1 MLTKVRLVVLVSGL
15 ILSTNTS
22 LAQEVPKQVD
32 DLAFGQYS
40 GSDADSTWLQLDNKA
55 RADIKEQNYSQA
67 QKGFKE
73 AIAYAESKNLIAPGL
88 INSLLGLT
96 LTNEKLGNRDEAERI
111 YELAM
116 RYAESTYGPTSA
128 AYAAFLAD
136 LAWLYHFHNKDDKGE
151 ILFLRAIKTFEN
163 AFGEGSAQEVVVLR
177 EYQIFLKEAGRVAE
191 SEKIQHRLDRIKG
204 SSGD

>member
-1 MLTKVRLVVLVSGL
+1 MLTKARLMVLSFGL
-15 ILSTNTS
+15 IVGANTA
-22 LAQEVPKQVD
+22 LCQNVPKQVD
-32 DLAFGQYS
+32 YLDFGQYK
-40 GSDADSTWLQLDNKA
+40 GSEADATWLQLDNKA
-55 RADIKEQNYSQA
+55 RAEIKEQNYSQA
-67 QKGFKE
+67 EKGFKE

-96 LTNEKLGNRDEAERI
+96 LTNEKLGNSGEAERI

-116 RYAESTYGPTSA
+116 RYAESSFGPTSA
-128 AYAAFLAD
+128 AYASLLSD

-151 ILFLRAIKTFEN
+151 ILFLRAIKTFQN
-163 AFGEGSAQEVVVLR
+163 TFGEGSAQEVAVLK

-191 SEKIQHRLDRIKG
+191 GEKIQHRLDRIKG

>member
-1 MLTKVRLVVLVSGL
+1 MRTRAKLGAL
-15 ILSTNTS
+15 ISYLFLSASTAF
-22 LAQEVPKQVD
+22 AQDVPRQVE

-40 GSDADSTWLQLDNKA
+40 GNDADSTWLQLDNKA
-55 RADIKEQNYSQA
+55 RADIKDQNYSQA
-67 QKGFKE
+67 EKGFKE
-73 AIAYAESKNLIAPGL
+73 AIAYAESKNLISPGL

-96 LTNEKLGNRDEAERI
+96 LANEKLGNRSEAERI

-116 RYAESTYGPTSA
+116 RYAESTYGPTSS
-128 AYAAFLAD
+128 AYAVFLSD

-151 ILFLRAIKTFEN
+151 ILFMRAIKTFQN
-163 AFGEGSAQEVVVLR
+163 AYGEGSAQEVLVLR

-191 SEKIQHRLDRIKG
+191 GEKIQHRLDRIKG